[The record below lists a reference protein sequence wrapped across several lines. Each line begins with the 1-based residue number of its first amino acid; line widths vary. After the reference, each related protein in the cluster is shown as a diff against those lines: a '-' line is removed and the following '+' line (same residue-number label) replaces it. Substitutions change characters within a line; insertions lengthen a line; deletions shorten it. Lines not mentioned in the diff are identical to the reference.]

1 MIEKRIMVGHERV
14 RKSSRARTIVV
25 CVVVAGV
32 VLVCGL
38 FLLNRDD
45 SRQVDLSTVLDQVRS
60 GRVFTAKIV
69 DAERRIEIITVDKKH
84 FHAYWGEA
92 DERGAGLVDVLTK
105 AQLPGGYSVEVPISR
120 G

>member
-1 MIEKRIMVGHERV
+1 M
-14 RKSSRARTIVV
+14 

-84 FHAYWGEA
+84 FHAYWGET
-92 DERGAGLVDVLTK
+92 DERGASLVDVLTK